1 VYILGC
7 IYPNA
12 LGMEAGHIEDSQ
24 ISDSSSWKYDH
35 AAFYGRLKSHRSW
48 IPGVS
53 EGDDF
58 VTVDFLHT
66 TLLTGIAI
74 QGGFLVDSFVTD
86 FTISLKSGDNDF
98 TPYQENGAE
107 KVKRNYCIVHIT
119 CSKSQDFGHLIRYT

>member
-1 VYILGC
+1 
-7 IYPNA
+7 
-12 LGMEAGHIEDSQ
+12 MEAGHIEDSQ

-35 AAFYGRLKSHRSW
+35 AAFYGRLKSHGSW

-53 EGDDF
+53 QGDDF